1 MAARGAARGIT
12 LASTMQK
19 TALREYTN
27 LYLMLTATAKRT
39 CTAAPQQPRIDRTAS
54 FSKRHDDMG
63 QRGDRANICCSAT
76 IHYEAKV

>member
-39 CTAAPQQPRIDRTAS
+39 CTAAPSTAPNRS
-54 FSKRHDDMG
+54 NRELF
-63 QRGDRANICCSAT
+63 
-76 IHYEAKV
+76 EAS